1 MKKGGLAISSEEI
14 KIIANE
20 QIRFQEVRLIGPD
33 GSQIGIISSKEAL
46 EKAREMGLDLVLV
59 APNANP
65 PVCKIMD
72 LGKYKYELKKKAK
85 EAKKKQKIILVK
97 ELRLRPKIEEH
108 DYKVKLKHARE
119 FIEEGNKVRVV
130 LRFKGREIAHSEAGL
145 ELLKRFA
152 NDLSDIAIVEKE
164 PEPDGMNTF
173 MVLAPK
179 PSK

>member
-1 MKKGGLAISSEEI
+1 M
-14 KIIANE
+14 
-20 QIRFQEVRLIGPD
+20 
-33 GSQIGIISSKEAL
+33 SSKEAL
-46 EKAREMGLDLVLV
+46 ERAREMGLDLVLV

-108 DYKVKLKHARE
+108 DYKVKLRHARE
-119 FIEEGNKVRVV
+119 FLEEGNKVRVV
-130 LRFKGREIAHSEAGL
+130 LRYKGREVAYQDAGL

-152 NDLSDIAIVEKE
+152 NDLSDIAIVEKA
-164 PEPDGMNTF
+164 PESDGMNTF

>member
-1 MKKGGLAISSEEI
+1 M
-14 KIIANE
+14 
-20 QIRFQEVRLIGPD
+20 
-33 GSQIGIISSKEAL
+33 SSKEAL
-46 EKAREMGLDLVLV
+46 ERAREMGLDLVLV

-119 FIEEGNKVRVV
+119 FLEEGNKVRVV
-130 LRFKGREIAHSEAGL
+130 LRYKGREVTYQDAGL

-152 NDLSDIAIVEKE
+152 NDLSDIAIVEKA
-164 PEPDGMNTF
+164 PESDGMNTF

>member
-1 MKKGGLAISSEEI
+1 
-14 KIIANE
+14 
-20 QIRFQEVRLIGPD
+20 
-33 GSQIGIISSKEAL
+33 
-46 EKAREMGLDLVLV
+46 MGLDLVLV

>member
-1 MKKGGLAISSEEI
+1 M
-14 KIIANE
+14 
-20 QIRFQEVRLIGPD
+20 
-33 GSQIGIISSKEAL
+33 SSKEAL
-46 EKAREMGLDLVLV
+46 ERAREMRLDLVLV

-119 FIEEGNKVRVV
+119 FLEEGNKVRVV
-130 LRFKGREIAHSEAGL
+130 LRYKGREVTYQDAGL

-152 NDLSDIAIVEKE
+152 NDLSDIAIVEKA
-164 PEPDGMNTF
+164 PESDGMNTF

>member
-1 MKKGGLAISSEEI
+1 
-14 KIIANE
+14 
-20 QIRFQEVRLIGPD
+20 
-33 GSQIGIISSKEAL
+33 
-46 EKAREMGLDLVLV
+46 MGLDLVLV

-130 LRFKGREIAHSEAGL
+130 LRFKGREIAHSDAGL

>member
-1 MKKGGLAISSEEI
+1 M
-14 KIIANE
+14 
-20 QIRFQEVRLIGPD
+20 
-33 GSQIGIISSKEAL
+33 SSKEAL
-46 EKAREMGLDLVLV
+46 GIAREMGLDLVLV

-65 PVCKIMD
+65 PVCKIMN

-130 LRFKGREIAHSEAGL
+130 LKFKGREVTYSDIGL

-152 NDLSDIAIVEKE
+152 NDLADIAIVEKQ
-164 PEPDGMNTF
+164 PESDGMNTF

>member
-1 MKKGGLAISSEEI
+1 M
-14 KIIANE
+14 ANE

-130 LRFKGREIAHSEAGL
+130 LRFKGREIAHSDAGL